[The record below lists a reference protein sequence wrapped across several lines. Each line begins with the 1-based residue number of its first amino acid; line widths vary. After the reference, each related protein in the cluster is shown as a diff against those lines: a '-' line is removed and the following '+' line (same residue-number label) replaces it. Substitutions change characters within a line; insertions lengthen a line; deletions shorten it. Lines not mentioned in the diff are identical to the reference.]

1 MEPRIIRGPLGGGV
15 GRTDQR
21 KGREMRALKN
31 CSYVLPAV
39 YLRGGLTASRSQQE
53 LMPLPS
59 LIGSLEAR
67 GWTPKALRAAPSAW
81 LPQEAKTYEI
91 KI

>member
-1 MEPRIIRGPLGGGV
+1 MGGGV

-21 KGREMRALKN
+21 KGGEMRASKN
-31 CSYVLPAV
+31 CSYVLPTV

-53 LMPLPS
+53 LMPPPS
-59 LIGSLEAR
+59 LIGFLKAR
-67 GWTPKALRAAPSAW
+67 SWIPKALRAAPSAW